1 MAVYTTIDNPELYFQ
16 TKLYTGQASS
26 QGDGTTTAI
35 TFDGDENMQ
44 PDLIWIKNRDGT
56 DWNDITDS
64 VRGVAKSLFTN
75 TNDDEEAA
83 TTSVTAIGSDGFTVG
98 SSDQVNDASDK
109 YVAWGWKESA
119 TAGFDI
125 VSWSG
130 TGSAQNVSHSLSA
143 VPKMIIVKNRS
154 AVVDWYVYNVN
165 HGNTHSIIVNSTNG
179 KVGPYSDNWN
189 DTTPTSSV
197 FTVGSS
203 QSTGGSSGNNMIAY
217 VFTDIQGY
225 SKVSGTYVGN
235 GNADGPFVYC
245 GFRPAWVMW
254 KGSSANGNHW
264 HIHDNKRSAYN
275 GQHGVLKANAANA
288 EYTGDAAEGIEMFSN
303 GWKPTGT
310 TNSNN
315 NHSGVTYIWMA
326 FAEAPFVNS
335 NGVPCNAR

>member
-35 TFDGDENMQ
+35 TFDGDEDMQ

-56 DWNDITDS
+56 DWHDVTDS

-75 TNDDEEAA
+75 TTDDEETAA
-83 TTSVTAIGSDGFTVG
+83 TSVTAIGSDGFTVG

-109 YVAWGWKESA
+109 YVAWCWKESA

-130 TGSAQNVSHSLSA
+130 TGSAQNVSHNLSA
-143 VPKMIIVKNRS
+143 VPKMIIIKNRS
-154 AVVDWYVYNVN
+154 AVVDWYMYNVN
-165 HGNTHSIIVNSTNG
+165 NGNTHSLTLNTNSA
-179 KVGPYSDNWN
+179 KSGPYSDNWN
-189 DTTPTSSV
+189 NTTPTSSV

-217 VFTDIQGY
+217 VFTDIQGF
-225 SKVSGTYVGN
+225 SKVSGTYTGN
-235 GNADGPFVYC
+235 GNADGTFVYT
-245 GFRPAWVMW
+245 GFRPAMVII
-254 KGSSANGNHW
+254 KVTSTTSSWRIYDAKRD
-264 HIHDNKRSAYN
+264 IDNPCNTRLLPNEDGADSTET
-275 GQHGVLKANAANA
+275 LF
-288 EYTGDAAEGIEMFSN
+288 DLCSN
-303 GWKPTGT
+303 GFKLRTSDSA
-310 TNSNN
+310 TNGAGS
-315 NHSGVTYIWMA
+315 TYIYIA

-335 NGVPCNAR
+335 KGVPCNAR